1 MKLPVPLLLTLIL
14 VFSAGIS
21 GCSRKAIVVKQ
32 GRIAAFQNPID
43 LDLTVERWQSIKFGD
58 GTEID
63 AYNETVGNVISQI
76 AFRMIRRTGEP
87 LVLKTLRGDLPLIID
102 TSGIETPG
110 NVDRVLP
117 VNSFEVK
124 KGIRSNTRVDGI
136 GAPLVVRQK
145 WTAKDNMIA
154 ETGLWYPVTAVLDL
168 DEPTSPIL
176 RFMDPTQMENTL
188 VTVGDNHFPLQADYT
203 ASIARDLLDR
213 QSEFV
218 NLSGLIKY
226 EKFSDQMG
234 LFRISAFDP
243 EKIPIVFVHGLKSTP
258 NTWNNTLNEMIADP
272 VVRDRYEFWTFGYPT
287 GAPIPFLSA
296 RLREELDKMVKYRRS
311 RGSASDRVT
320 MITHSM
326 GGLIA
331 KPLTQSSGT
340 ELWDKVFT
348 VPPHQVNVSPIDQR
362 LLEKMFVFEP
372 LPYVDRV
379 LFMAVP
385 HQGSPLADMKT
396 RVVAG
401 LLVQAPNSLVKL
413 GKLLLSDSNH
423 QLTPLGK
430 EVVGRVPTS
439 IDQLNKES
447 AAIQLFSP
455 LPLNPNVRYHSIIG
469 NEKGR
474 EKVPNLQSSDGVV
487 EYSSSHIKGV
497 DSEFICKGKH
507 GVHFYPEAIAEIN
520 RILNENVGYPAGR
533 PAVRAINVDEI
544 VADAAPVKPA
554 AE

>member
-1 MKLPVPLLLTLIL
+1 MKPPFPLLLALIL
-14 VFSAGIS
+14 VCLTGFSA
-21 GCSRKAIVVKQ
+21 CSRKSIVVKE
-32 GRIAAFQNPID
+32 GRISAFQNPID
-43 LDLTVERWQSIKFGD
+43 LDLAVERWQSIKFGD

-87 LVLKTLRGDLPLIID
+87 LALRTLKGEYPLVID
-102 TSGIETPG
+102 TSGIESPS
-110 NVDRVLP
+110 NVDRVIP
-117 VNSFEVK
+117 VDSIVVK
-124 KGIRSNTRVDGI
+124 RGIRSNTRVDGI

-145 WTAKDNMIA
+145 WTPKDRMIA
-154 ETGLWYPVTAVLDL
+154 ESGLWYPVTAVLDL
-168 DEPTSPIL
+168 DQPNTPIL
-176 RFMDPTQMENTL
+176 RFMDPTQLENTL

-203 ASIARDLLDR
+203 ASIARDLFDR
-213 QSEFV
+213 QAEFV
-218 NLSGLIKY
+218 NFSGLIKY
-226 EKFSDQMG
+226 EKFSKQMG

-243 EKIPIVFVHGLKSTP
+243 DKIPIVFVHGLKSTP
-258 NTWNNTLNEMIADP
+258 NTWNDTLNEMIADP

-287 GAPIPFLSA
+287 GAPIPFLSS
-296 RLREELDKMVKYRRS
+296 RLRDELEDMVRYRRS
-311 RGSASDRVT
+311 RGAASDSVT
-320 MITHSM
+320 MITHSL
-326 GGLIA
+326 GGLIT

-340 ELWDKVFT
+340 ELWDKVFL
-348 VPPHQVNVSPIDQR
+348 VPPHQLNVSPIDQR

-372 LPYVDRV
+372 LPYIDRV
-379 LFMAVP
+379 IFMAVP

-396 RVVAG
+396 RMVAG

-447 AAIQLFSP
+447 AAIKLFSP
-455 LPLNPNVRYHSIIG
+455 LPLSTSVRYHSIIG
-469 NEKGR
+469 NEKGF
-474 EKVPNLQSSDGVV
+474 EKVPNVESSDGVV

-497 DSEFICKGKH
+497 DSELVCKGKH
-507 GVHFYPEAIAEIN
+507 GVHFYPAAISEIN

-533 PAVRAINVDEI
+533 PPIRATNVDEI
-544 VADAAPVKPA
+544 VADATPIK